1 MSRDL
6 DDLIDAVRNDPQ
18 YIKFKKIVRTTRDK
32 LSLDIDRS
40 EAMTLLAGRTS
51 RSIYGKRQFSGKAL
65 LEAMSNDMSA
75 RSRLVEL
82 RIRAKVHL
90 DTLIDAC
97 QALKDHV
104 LTEYS
109 EDMRIFNNAEARNA
123 FVSRVQGTAKQ
134 TVTEATALI
143 ETLDAIMVDIDKA
156 SFHLS
161 RMTEIVLLIDSSKG
175 SRNV

>member
-1 MSRDL
+1 MARDL
-6 DDLIDAVRNDPQ
+6 DDLIDAIRNDAQ
-18 YIKFKKIVRTTRDK
+18 YIKFKKIVRETREK
-32 LSLDIDRS
+32 LKIDTDRS
-40 EAMTLLAGRTS
+40 EAMMLLSGRTS
-51 RSIYGKRQFSGKAL
+51 RTIHGKQQFSGKAL
-65 LEAMSNDMSA
+65 LEAMSNDMAA
-75 RSRLVEL
+75 RSRLVEI

-90 DTLIDAC
+90 DTLTDAC

-104 LTEYS
+104 LTEYT

-134 TVTEATALI
+134 TVTETAALI
-143 ETLDAIMVDIDKA
+143 DMLDQITTDIDKA

-161 RMTEIVLLIDSSKG
+161 RMTEIILLIDSSKG